1 MSAQESRILA
11 IIGQGYV
18 GLPLAM
24 AAVNAGWTV
33 IGVDSFADKVERINN
48 GSSPVEDISD
58 AQLQDALTKGFYRAT
73 CDFTSVSQASVIT
86 ICVPTPLHEMRE
98 PDLTMLRDATSGIA
112 PFVSNET
119 LIVSESTSY
128 PGTIRNYIKPAIEKY
143 SKAKIAHEYAISPE
157 RVDPGRVEWNQ
168 KNTPRLFAGL
178 TPEATRRTREFYATF
193 CDNLVEVSSPEV
205 AEAAKLFEN
214 TFRQVNIALV
224 NELAQIS
231 HALGIDVRET
241 LDAANTKPYG
251 FMKFSPSA
259 GVGGHCIPVDPSYLA
274 HLALENGVRA
284 TFIERANE
292 VNLEMPQYI
301 AKRVAEDNGGSL
313 KGKKVLVVGVAYKPN
328 VADTRETPAE
338 HLIEALNAMG
348 AHVTWSDSVV
358 RSWQGKES
366 APLAGA
372 DMAIVVTKHDEVSE
386 AAIMQAA
393 PYVFDTTGKVK
404 KAVQL

>member
-1 MSAQESRILA
+1 MKVSIV
-11 IIGQGYV
+11 GQGYV
-18 GLPLAM
+18 GLTISAF
-24 AAVNAGWTV
+24 AAQAHEVLGYDRNV
-33 IGVDSFADKVERINN
+33 KIVDDINN
-48 GSSPVEDISD
+48 GISHIEGVESKLIQKLITQGRFKATSLPTDI
-58 AQLQDALTKGFYRAT
+58 KG
-73 CDFTSVSQASVIT
+73 SKIVVIA
-86 ICVPTPLHEMRE
+86 VPTPLDSNRK
-98 PDLTMLRDATSGIA
+98 PDLSYIDSACKVIGENLDSPA
-112 PFVSNET
+112 
-119 LIVSESTSY
+119 LIINESTSY
-128 PGTIRNYIKPAIEKY
+128 PGTLRNYIKSAIEKY
-143 SKAKIAHEYAISPE
+143 SKTKLAHEYAISPE

-193 CDNLVEVSSPEV
+193 CDNLIEVSSPEV

-231 HALGIDVRET
+231 HALGIDVREI

-251 FMKFSPSA
+251 FMKFTPSA

-292 VNLEMPQYI
+292 VNLEMPTYI
-301 AKRVAEDNGGSL
+301 AKRVASDNGGSL

-338 HLIEALNAMG
+338 HLIEALNEMG
-348 AHVTWSDSVV
+348 AVVTWSDEVV
-358 RSWQGKES
+358 GSWKGQNSS
-366 APLAGA
+366 ALSGA
-372 DMAIVVTKHDEVSE
+372 DIAIVVTKHGVISSE
-386 AAIMQAA
+386 AILKAA
-393 PYVFDTTGKVK
+393 PYVFDTTGVVK
-404 KAVQL
+404 RAVQL

>member
-1 MSAQESRILA
+1 MKIS

-18 GLPLAM
+18 GLTISAY
-24 AAVNAGWTV
+24 AGNHYDVIGFDTSTTV
-33 IGVDSFADKVERINN
+33 VERLNKGTSHIEGVDSLSISKLIAKGKYKATTNPAEIK
-48 GSSPVEDISD
+48 GSDI
-58 AQLQDALTKGFYRAT
+58 
-73 CDFTSVSQASVIT
+73 VVIA
-86 ICVPTPLHEMRE
+86 VPTPLDSNRK
-98 PDLTMLRDATSGIA
+98 PDLSYIDSACKVIGENLDS
-112 PFVSNET
+112 PV
-119 LIVSESTSY
+119 LIINESTSY

-143 SKAKIAHEYAISPE
+143 SKAKLPHEYAISPE

-178 TPEATRRTREFYATF
+178 TPEATRRTREFYSTF

-251 FMKFSPSA
+251 FMKFTPSA

-292 VNLEMPQYI
+292 VNLEMPTYI
-301 AKRVAEDNGGSL
+301 AQRVASDNGGSL

-338 HLIEALNAMG
+338 HLIQALNDMG
-348 AHVTWSDSVV
+348 AVVTWNDEVV
-358 RSWQGKES
+358 GSWKGVSSS
-366 APLAGA
+366 ALGGA
-372 DMAIVVTKHDEVSE
+372 DIAIVVTKHDVVSSQ
-386 AAIMQAA
+386 AILKAA
-393 PYVFDTTGKVK
+393 PYVFDTTGVVK
-404 KAVQL
+404 GAVQL

>member
-1 MSAQESRILA
+1 MRVA

-18 GLPLAM
+18 GLTISTF
-24 AAVNAGWTV
+24 AAKNHKVVGFDLNQV
-33 IGVDSFADKVERINN
+33 IV
-48 GSSPVEDISD
+48 
-58 AQLQDALTKGFYRAT
+58 DALNKGISHIEGVLSQDIKQSLSLGNYMAT
-73 CDFTSVSQASVIT
+73 TDGAMINDSEVVVIA
-86 ICVPTPLHEMRE
+86 VPTPLDDNRK
-98 PDLTMLRDATSGIA
+98 PDLTYIHSACKVIA
-112 PFVSNET
+112 ENLTGPA
-119 LIVSESTSY
+119 LIINESTSF

-143 SKAKIAHEYAISPE
+143 SKQKFDHMYAISPE
-157 RVDPGRVEWNQ
+157 RVDPGREDYNQ
-168 KNTPRLFAGL
+168 KNTPRLYAGL
-178 TPEATRRTREFYATF
+178 TPEATKRTRDFYSTF

-241 LDAANTKPYG
+241 LDAAGTKPYG

-274 HLALENGVRA
+274 AVAEKAGVEA
-284 TFIERANE
+284 TFIKRANE
-292 VNLEMPQYI
+292 VNLDMPKYI
-301 AKRVAEDNGGSL
+301 ASRIAKDNGGSA

-338 HLIEALNAMG
+338 LLIDALKDLG
-348 AHVTWSDSVV
+348 AVVTWNDPVV
-358 RSWQGKES
+358 GSWHGNES
-366 APLAGA
+366 SPLAGVDIA
-372 DMAIVVTKHDEVSE
+372 VVVTKHDAVDSE
-386 AAIMQAA
+386 DILQSA

-404 KAVQL
+404 GAVQL

>member
-1 MSAQESRILA
+1 MKVS

-18 GLPLAM
+18 GLTISAF
-24 AAVNAGWTV
+24 AGAHHTV
-33 IGVDSFADKVERINN
+33 VGFDKSQVVVDRLNKGISHIEGVDS
-48 GSSPVEDISD
+48 
-58 AQLQDALTKGFYRAT
+58 
-73 CDFTSVSQASVIT
+73 SVIASLIAKGAYKAT
-86 ICVPTPLHEMRE
+86 TDGAGIAGSDIVVIAVPTPLDSKRL
-98 PDLTMLRDATSGIA
+98 PDLSYIDSACKVIA
-112 PFVSNET
+112 ENLNSPA
-119 LIVSESTSY
+119 LIINESTSF
-128 PGTIRNYIKPAIEKY
+128 PGTIRNFIKPTIEKY
-143 SKAKIAHEYAISPE
+143 SKVLLSHEYAISPE

-168 KNTPRLFAGL
+168 KNTPRLFSGL
-178 TPEATRRTREFYATF
+178 TPEATRRTREFYSTF
-193 CDNLVEVSSPEV
+193 CDELVEVSSPEV

-313 KGKKVLVVGVAYKPN
+313 QGKKVLVVGVAYKPN

-348 AHVTWSDSVV
+348 AHVTWSDPVV
-358 RSWQGKES
+358 GSWQGKES
-366 APLAGA
+366 VPLAGA

-386 AAIMQAA
+386 AEIMKAA

>member
-1 MSAQESRILA
+1 MKVS

-18 GLPLAM
+18 GLTISTF
-24 AAVNAGWTV
+24 AGQTHDV
-33 IGVDSFADKVERINN
+33 IGFDTNSEIVDRLNQGISHIEGVESSVILELISKGKYKATTNETEIN
-48 GSSPVEDISD
+48 GSDVVVI
-58 AQLQDALTKGFYRAT
+58 AL
-73 CDFTSVSQASVIT
+73 
-86 ICVPTPLHEMRE
+86 PTPLDSSRK
-98 PDLTMLRDATSGIA
+98 PDLSFIDAACKVIA
-112 PFVSNET
+112 ENLEAPA
-119 LIVSESTSY
+119 LIVNESTSY
-128 PGTIRNYIKPAIEKY
+128 PGTLRNYIKPTIEKY
-143 SKAKIAHEYAISPE
+143 SEVKLVHEYAISPE
-157 RVDPGRVEWNQ
+157 RVDPGRVDWNQ

-178 TPEATRRTREFYATF
+178 TPQATHMAREFYSTF
-193 CDNLVEVSSPEV
+193 CDNLIEVSSPEV

-251 FMKFSPSA
+251 FMKFTPSA

-292 VNLEMPQYI
+292 VNLEMPTYI
-301 AKRVAEDNGGSL
+301 AKRVASDNGGSL

-338 HLIEALNAMG
+338 HLIEALNEMG
-348 AHVTWSDSVV
+348 AVVTWSDEVV
-358 RSWQGKES
+358 GNWKGASSS
-366 APLAGA
+366 ALGRA
-372 DMAIVVTKHDEVSE
+372 DIAIVVTKHDVVSSQ
-386 AAIMQAA
+386 AILKAA
-393 PYVFDTTGKVK
+393 PYVFDTTGTVNG
-404 KAVQL
+404 AVQL